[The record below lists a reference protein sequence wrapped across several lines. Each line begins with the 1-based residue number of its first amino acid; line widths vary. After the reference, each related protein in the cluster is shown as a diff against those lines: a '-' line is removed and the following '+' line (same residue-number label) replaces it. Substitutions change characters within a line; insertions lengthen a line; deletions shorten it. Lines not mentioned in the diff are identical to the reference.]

1 MLYPDVS
8 LPAGFFAKEQEYRI
22 FAEVPHKE
30 IVGEGML
37 QIGVPAAA
45 AEIAVKLRLELTTA
59 ISPAYPVNHRAVAF
73 EEVIGADHLV
83 FDLHAAFVEHSVPQG

>member
-8 LPAGFFAKEQEYRI
+8 LPAGFFAKEQEYGI
-22 FAEVPHKE
+22 FAEVPHEE
-30 IVGEGML
+30 IVDEGML

-45 AEIAVKLRLELTTA
+45 AEFAMKLGLELTTA
-59 ISPAYPVNHRAVAF
+59 ISPAYPVNHRAIAF

-83 FDLHAAFVEHSVPQG
+83 FNLHAAFVEYSVPQG